1 MDIVSTRLPRLQ
13 SEERLIRQALK
24 GAPPP
29 QLVA

>member
-13 SEERLIRQALK
+13 SEEWLIRQALK
-24 GAPPP
+24 RAPPP